1 MLPHKVHITTLHLLL
16 SNTLRSKCVGQPS
29 ILQACRSSS
38 AISQGYWLGW
48 RCKASKESISYGLIL
63 KGSVDNWM
71 PVLLLFK
78 KSGQKRIREP
88 PQNLLLESSLPTK
101 QANCVLLLCDVCLS
115 LSSSPL
121 PQPTPMQV
129 SAHPCLSELI
139 GALHASSYNCLP
151 PANTHT
157 HTHTH

>member
-1 MLPHKVHITTLHLLL
+1 
-16 SNTLRSKCVGQPS
+16 
-29 ILQACRSSS
+29 
-38 AISQGYWLGW
+38 
-48 RCKASKESISYGLIL
+48 
-63 KGSVDNWM
+63 M

-157 HTHTH
+157 PTHTLIFCCDTSTVVKNSGFNAKLCRFELRLHHIQTVGQVLCFNLLICKMKIIIASTTKKKVVFES